1 MVKPIKIKNV
11 EDIETINRIV
21 SQYPF
26 DIWIHG
32 KSGMADAKSILG
44 MFILKLD
51 EPLTLVV
58 PDEADTTKL
67 FKELDQYMHIF

>member
-11 EDIETINRIV
+11 EDIEKINTIV
-21 SQYPF
+21 SNYPY

-51 EPLTLVV
+51 EPLTLVI
-58 PDEADTTKL
+58 PDDVDYTRL
-67 FKELDQYMHIF
+67 FDDLKDYILFY

>member
-1 MVKPIKIKNV
+1 MIKPIKIKNV
-11 EDIETINRIV
+11 EDIEKVNAIV

-44 MFILKLD
+44 MFILKLN

-58 PDEADTTKL
+58 PDDVDYSKL
-67 FKELDQYMHIF
+67 FKELDEYLYIY